1 MLRINYLKHT
11 GSAGYWN
18 QIGKWLYLE
27 IRLKLITASIRNNLR
42 FWGGRLVRNNSA
54 KALNNF
60 TITVVVNV
68 ITTWFCIKK
77 CLNFARRAHSAIWDG
92 WNEEKDNG
100 KGHPRTGHEGP
111 EGKKRYSS
119 ILYLTSALDRGGWST
134 PRLGRLTPLPL
145 GKTRYSLYRRLDEPQ
160 GRSGLVG
167 NVSPQPRFDPRT
179 VQPVASRY
187 TDWAI
192 PALSRSNQPFVTKI
206 IIKQMVFDIVAACIE
221 FGRFLGCQ
229 A

>member
-11 GSAGYWN
+11 ASAGYWN

-100 KGHPRTGHEGP
+100 KGHPRKGHEGP

-119 ILYLTSALDRGGWST
+119 IFYLTSALDRDGLPT
-134 PRLGRLTPLPL
+134 PRLGRLTPPSP
-145 GKTRYSLYRRLDEPQ
+145 GKDPIFVVQEVGWAPGSVWAGGECLAPTTIRSPDRPARSESLYRLSYP
-160 GRSGLVG
+160 GLV
-167 NVSPQPRFDPRT
+167 
-179 VQPVASRY
+179 
-187 TDWAI
+187 
-192 PALSRSNQPFVTKI
+192 TK
-206 IIKQMVFDIVAACIE
+206 
-221 FGRFLGCQ
+221 
-229 A
+229 